1 MENQKGM
8 KNMITYGIIGA
19 MPSELSEIAAAFPD
33 ALKETSAMYEFHV
46 AEKNGKKIV
55 FVCCGIGKVNS
66 AVCTQ
71 VLIDRYNPDFI
82 INTGVA
88 GGMGKEVKVCDIVI
102 ASDARHHDLVPRLL
116 ENYPPFCSDFKS
128 DEHLVELAKKACGEL
143 GYACHTGRIVSG
155 EQFISDSS
163 VKANIIKEFDPLAV
177 DMETSGIAHTAFRNG
192 VAFVSV
198 RCMSDSADDN
208 GEMSFEE
215 FEKIAADKNAR
226 VIMKMIG

>member
-1 MENQKGM
+1 
-8 KNMITYGIIGA
+8 MITYGIIGA

-116 ENYPPFCSDFKS
+116 ETILRSARISNPTNILSSLRKR
-128 DEHLVELAKKACGEL
+128 LAESLDMLATQDGLFRE
-143 GYACHTGRIVSG
+143 
-155 EQFISDSS
+155 SS
-163 VKANIIKEFDPLAV
+163 LYQ
-177 DMETSGIAHTAFRNG
+177 TAR
-192 VAFVSV
+192 
-198 RCMSDSADDN
+198 
-208 GEMSFEE
+208 
-215 FEKIAADKNAR
+215 
-226 VIMKMIG
+226 